1 MLPYV
6 VRFNARSV
14 GESYSELE
22 NFFSQ
27 DIGGSQ
33 PGDQL
38 AAWIQQTLREAGLV
52 TSLHELGI
60 PAGRLPQLAV
70 EANQQWTKRFN
81 PVEVGESEL
90 FSLYQEAF

>member
-1 MLPYV
+1 MRRGDGALP
-6 VRFNARSV
+6 RGHGDAAAGADRGARR
-14 GESYSELE
+14 
-22 NFFSQ
+22 
-27 DIGGSQ
+27 DR
-33 PGDQL
+33 P
-38 AAWIQQTLREAGLV
+38 ARQQTLREAGLV
-52 TSLHELGI
+52 ARLHELGI